1 MTKEEFANGMAFMSN
16 IFSKDMTAEQVG
28 AWYSFFRNDKFADF
42 QRAVRKLAV
51 TSKFFPS
58 IKELKEVMAEDAVGM
73 LTADQ
78 AWDGVLYAVR
88 KYGAWQAE
96 EAMKSLPAAV
106 QLTVNHLGGFQRICM
121 SEDLEWTRR
130 DFMKAYD
137 VNKNREE
144 LTYTTGTLV
153 TIADVVERKK
163 RLEAQAAEDPYA
175 GMWEERTGEKVDF
188 EAFDAAM
195 NGGATE

>member
-28 AWYSFFRNDKFADF
+28 VWYSFFENDNFESF
-42 QRAVRKLAV
+42 QKAVRKLAV

-58 IKELKEVMAEDAVGM
+58 IAELKEVMAEDAVGM

-88 KYGAWQAE
+88 KYGAWQTE

-106 QLTVNHLGGFQRICM
+106 QMTVNHLGGFQRICM
-121 SEDLEWTRR
+121 SEDLEWTRK
-130 DFMKAYD
+130 DFMKAYE

-144 LTYTTGTLV
+144 LNYTTGTLV
-153 TIADVVERKK
+153 TIADVVEKK
-163 RLEAQAAEDPYA
+163 KLLE
-175 GMWEERTGEKVDF
+175 GEQS
-188 EAFDAAM
+188 
-195 NGGATE
+195 